1 MLQLEAVPNPNK
13 LNKASVL
20 YVQKIYFLVFEIG
33 HFFKYKY
40 TELKRAEVN

>member
-20 YVQKIYFLVFEIG
+20 YVKKNISLCLKLVIF
-33 HFFKYKY
+33 
-40 TELKRAEVN
+40 